1 MTVLKNCEL
10 NPNTLKDLTISLKEK
25 LYTLKKVRKNFN
37 ERM

>member
-1 MTVLKNCEL
+1 MTVLKDCEL
-10 NPNTLKDLTISLKEK
+10 NPHALQDLTISLKEK